1 MGVKIKRGK
10 LRRAKETESE
20 VIEVRLPKQ
29 KTSPLEKLWDFT
41 ILLFGLKK
49 IGKTSM
55 LSELGD
61 GFFFPFESG
70 TKALSVFQPLDAKG
84 RRVTFTADANGWA
97 LFKKY
102 SALVRASKKRFP
114 FAVIDPVDKA
124 HKACTAW
131 TCKKNGWEHPSDGPY
146 GKGWSAVADEFALE
160 MDKLT
165 SCGIGVVFIS
175 HATERTIKTRTGDEY
190 DLITS
195 TMSNQ
200 AREAIEGAVDIWAY
214 YHYDGTDR
222 FLTILGDDHIGAGH
236 RIKKHFRYTDGKR
249 VRKIPMGRNETE
261 AAANFIAAFENK
273 LENPKGG
280 EKKRKIRIGKN

>member
-1 MGVKIKRGK
+1 MGLKIKRGK
-10 LRRAKETESE
+10 LRAQVEEAKEF
-20 VIEVRLPKQ
+20 VARLPKK
-29 KTSPLEKLWDFT
+29 KTSPMEKLWDFT

-55 LSELGD
+55 LSELGE

-70 TKALSVFQPLDAKG
+70 TKALSVYQPLDEDG
-84 RRVTFTADANGWA
+84 NRITFTADADGWA

-102 SALVRASKKRFP
+102 SNLVRKSKKRFP

-124 HKACTAW
+124 HKACNAW
-131 TCKKNGWEHPSDGPY
+131 VCKKNGWEHPSDGAY
-146 GKGWSAVADEFALE
+146 GKGWSAVADEFAVE

-175 HATERTIKTRTGDEY
+175 HATEKTIKTRTGDEY

-200 AREAIEGAVDIWAY
+200 AREAIEGVVDIWGY
-214 YHYDGTDR
+214 YHYQDEKR
-222 FLTILGDDHIGAGH
+222 YLTILGDDHIGAGH
-236 RIKKHFRYTDGKR
+236 RIKGHFRYTDGKR
-249 VRKIPMGRNETE
+249 IRRIFMGNSEKE
-261 AAANFIAAFENK
+261 AAENLIAAFNNK

-280 EKKRKIRIGKN
+280 SKKGEVKIGKK